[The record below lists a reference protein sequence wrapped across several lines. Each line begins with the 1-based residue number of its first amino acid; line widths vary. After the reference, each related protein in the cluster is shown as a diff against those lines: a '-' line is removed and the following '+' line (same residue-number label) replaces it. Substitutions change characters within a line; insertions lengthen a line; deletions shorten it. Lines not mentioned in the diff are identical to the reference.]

1 MSAPE
6 TDAHHTTTVRR
17 PTDVTEASAVL
28 ADSTGPVQIRGA
40 GTAGD
45 WAGQATPAE
54 QVLDT
59 TSLTGVLAHNPSDMT
74 VSVRAGTPLRELNTL
89 LAEHGQRVALDAARV
104 ADGASVGGLIATADA
119 GPSAL
124 TYGSLRDLVI
134 GATLVLADGT
144 VAHSGGHVIKNVAGY
159 DLTKLVHGSH
169 GALALVAEAVLRLH
183 PLPEATATVRLACS
197 LTEAAQR
204 TATLL
209 ASPLEPVAVEW
220 FGDELFVRVEG
231 TSAALDRRVGRL
243 VELLDGA
250 VRSPEADADD
260 AWDEHARLVGQPPTG
275 AAILRIG
282 ARPSRLAPL
291 LVELVD
297 TLAARAPVAGLAT
310 GIATV
315 AVPVD
320 AVPDAHRLVHRVGG
334 TSTLRRRPSGST
346 VPGWGVEPSA
356 IGVLRAVKTELDP
369 DGRLG
374 AGRFAPWM

>member
-6 TDAHHTTTVRR
+6 TDAHHTTTVRC
-17 PTDVTEASAVL
+17 PTDVAEASAVL
-28 ADSTGPVQIRGA
+28 TDSTGPVQIRGA
-40 GTAGD
+40 GTAND
-45 WAGQATPAE
+45 WAGQPTPAE
-54 QVLDT
+54 RVLDT

-74 VSVRAGTPLRELNTL
+74 VSVLAGTPLRELNTL

-104 ADGASVGGLIATADA
+104 AEGASVGGLVATADA

-144 VAHSGGHVIKNVAGY
+144 VARSGGHVIKNVAGY

-183 PLPEATATVRLACS
+183 PLPEATATVRLGCS
-197 LTEAAQR
+197 LAEAARQ
-204 TATLL
+204 TATLM
-209 ASPLEPVAVEW
+209 ASQLEPVAVEW

-231 TSAALDRRVGRL
+231 TSAALDRRVARL
-243 VELLDGA
+243 TELIGA
-250 VRSPEADADD
+250 PRLPGADADN
-260 AWDEHARLVGQPPTG
+260 AWDEHARLVGHPPNGTV
-275 AAILRIG
+275 ILRIG

-291 LVELVD
+291 LTELVD
-297 TLAARAPVAGLAT
+297 TLGGRSPVAGLAI
-310 GIATV
+310 GVATV

-320 AVPDAHRLVHRVGG
+320 AVADAHRSVHQVGG
-334 TSTLRRRPSGST
+334 TCVARRRPSGAS
-346 VPGWGVEPSA
+346 VPGWGAEPSA
-356 IGVLRAVKTELDP
+356 VGVLRAVKTELDP
-369 DGRLG
+369 EGRLG